1 MRDSPPKRSK
11 TFNNKICPKCNRRAA
26 IPSEVNPDK
35 PSEVNPDKPS
45 EVNPDKPSEV
55 NPDKTSEVNPD
66 KPSELNPDEQHFR
79 VNLCPRC
86 QEVSIM
92 F

>member
-1 MRDSPPKRSK
+1 MRESPPKRSK

-26 IPSEVNPDK
+26 VPSEVNP
-35 PSEVNPDKPS
+35 SEVNR
-45 EVNPDKPSEV
+45 
-55 NPDKTSEVNPD
+55 
-66 KPSELNPDEQHFR
+66 DENFR